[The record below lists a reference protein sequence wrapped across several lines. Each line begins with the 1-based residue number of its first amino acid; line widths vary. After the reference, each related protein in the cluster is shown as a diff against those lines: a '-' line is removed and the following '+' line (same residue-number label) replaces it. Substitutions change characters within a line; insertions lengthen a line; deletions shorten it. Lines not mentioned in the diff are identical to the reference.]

1 MVKSLHVIK
10 WFVSLGKQPQN
21 YLGASWIPPFLRA
34 VRESKKSIWA
44 LRILSL
50 SPHYF
55 FDDENPKYKGMSNK
69 EYLEANFEV
78 ATASRENIYR
88 KMLAPYLT
96 IDSEVLDYGCGPGFL
111 AKATASSAKKIYAL
125 DISSGAIECAKILN
139 HAANIEYL
147 VVGTGGIDAIP
158 NEQLDV
164 AYSFAVVQHLTDEV
178 FESVLDHINRKLK
191 ANGTLLLHIQLT
203 DDVWKEEEVY
213 QSDSSAKGRLKYRI
227 GLHCFG
233 RTEAQH
239 IDIVSKHG
247 FEVQIIKKMEDI
259 FSEHAEEVRS
269 QRLLVAKKTR

>member
-21 YLGASWIPPFLRA
+21 YLGTSWIPPFLRA

-88 KMLAPYLT
+88 KCSPPYLT

-111 AKATASSAKKIYAL
+111 AKATTSSVKKIYAL
-125 DISSGAIECAKILN
+125 DISSGAIESAKILN

-147 VVGTGGIDAIP
+147 VVGTGGVDAIP

-178 FESVLDHINRKLK
+178 FESVLDDINRKLK

-213 QSDSSAKGRLKYRI
+213 QNDASAKGRLKYRI

-233 RTEAQH
+233 APRHNTS
-239 IDIVSKHG
+239 ISYPSTDSRSK
-247 FEVQIIKKMEDI
+247 
-259 FSEHAEEVRS
+259 
-269 QRLLVAKKTR
+269 